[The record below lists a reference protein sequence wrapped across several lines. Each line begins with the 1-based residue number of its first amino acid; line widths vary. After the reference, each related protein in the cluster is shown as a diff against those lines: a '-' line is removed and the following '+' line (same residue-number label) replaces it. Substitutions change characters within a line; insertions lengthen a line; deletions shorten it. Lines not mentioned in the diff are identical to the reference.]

1 MLGACS
7 ATAVY
12 PEEGVKPEFSFPV
25 TTNET
30 PYSVCLAALSR
41 IPGNNLPVFSVGEV
55 ADKTGQINY
64 DENGHALTQGVSE
77 MVISALGKTGKANLV
92 ERPDLRIP
100 LAEMKLEEQNRLQ
113 ELDGRR
119 GGEEGGNRGRSWGW
133 ANH

>member
-1 MLGACS
+1 MKARGTLLLAGLSLMLGACS

-55 ADKTGQINY
+55 ADTTRQINY
-64 DENGHALTQGVSE
+64 DENATALTQGATE
-77 MVISALGKTGKANLV
+77 MAISALDRKRVVTGKRV
-92 ERPDLRIP
+92 S
-100 LAEMKLEEQNRLQ
+100 
-113 ELDGRR
+113 G
-119 GGEEGGNRGRSWGW
+119 
-133 ANH
+133 